1 MPPLAP
7 ADYQVIIPLGLLSP
21 PNHVTPTSHIYY
33 HLNRDTSGGG
43 HGYDRPPLE
52 VDVHAPGNVR
62 VLEINSSTSWVNG
75 VLSYVDYDVL
85 FAPCRSQLY
94 DLIHVSTLN
103 PELAALYEAATST
116 RCDEYG
122 SAQSQYR
129 FCQSTLELD
138 ITVGTVIGTT
148 GGKVSAALDLEA
160 YDLAA
165 EPLAFANPNRYSSDL
180 DLRLKVVCPFDGFT
194 PEARAEQMSRI
205 GGYDRQPRTVE
216 PLCGEVMQDVPGTA
230 QGNWFTGSFDGHVD
244 WSKELSLVHDYIDP
258 TKSAISVG
266 GTIVESGL
274 WLFDAEDAGTV
285 NRDFDQVVP
294 DGRVYCYQGAVSTQG
309 GQSPTVLPGR
319 LLISLTS
326 ETELLAERQDGN
338 CDGLPLFVDPVTYQR

>member
-1 MPPLAP
+1 M
-7 ADYQVIIPLGLLSP
+7 IIPLGLLGP

-33 HLNRDTSGGG
+33 HLNRDTSGGR

-52 VDVHAPGNVR
+52 VDVRAPGNVR
-62 VLEINSSTSWVNG
+62 VLGINSSTSWVNG

-85 FAPCRSQLY
+85 FAPCRDQLY

-103 PELAALYEAATST
+103 LELAALYEAAIPIS
-116 RCDEYG
+116 CDEYG
-122 SAQSQYR
+122 SEQSRYR

-138 ITVGTVIGTT
+138 ITVGSIIGTT
-148 GGKVSAALDLEA
+148 GGKKSAALDLEA
-160 YDLAA
+160 YDLTAD
-165 EPLAFANPNRYSSDL
+165 PLPFANPERYRSDL

-205 GGYDRQPRTVE
+205 GGYDGQPRTVE

-230 QGNWFTGSFDGHVD
+230 QGNWFTGSFDGRVD

-266 GTIVESGL
+266 GTIMDSGI
-274 WLFDAEDAGTV
+274 WLFDAEDAETV
-285 NRDFDQVVP
+285 NRDFDQIVP
-294 DGRVYCYQGAVSTQG
+294 DGRVYCYQGGVSTQG
-309 GQSPTVLPGR
+309 GRSPTVFPGR

-326 ETELLAERQDGN
+326 ETELHVERQEGD
-338 CDGLPLFVDPVTYQR
+338 CDGLPDFVKPVKYQR